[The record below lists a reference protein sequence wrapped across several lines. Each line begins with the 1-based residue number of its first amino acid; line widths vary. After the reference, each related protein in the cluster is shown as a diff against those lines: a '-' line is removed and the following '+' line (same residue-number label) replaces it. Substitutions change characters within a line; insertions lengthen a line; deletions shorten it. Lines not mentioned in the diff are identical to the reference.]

1 MLRRLSRKYG
11 HELKEYPLKEV
22 NVDLIEVVDYD
33 PQWPELFLAEEED
46 LRQAFGVSLTALEHV
61 GSTSVP
67 GLASKPVVDIQAIV
81 RTIPEAQKAVPLLA
95 ELGYEQG
102 VFARDPEG
110 RLFFKKFNADRVL
123 THHLHVY
130 EPNHIAMSQH
140 LPFRDY
146 LRSHPEEAVRYSDL
160 KQKLA
165 QQYRHERVAYSHA
178 KTAYIE
184 AVLAKARG

>member
-1 MLRRLSRKYG
+1 
-11 HELKEYPLKEV
+11 
-22 NVDLIEVVDYD
+22 VDLIEVVDYD
-33 PQWPELFLAEEED
+33 PQWPELFLAEEEN
-46 LRQAFGVSLTALEHV
+46 LRQAFGVSLITLEHV
-61 GSTSVP
+61 GSTAIP
-67 GLASKPVVDIQAIV
+67 GLASKPVIDIQAVV
-81 RTIPEAQKAVPLLA
+81 RAIPEAQRAVPFLA

-110 RLFFKKFNADRVL
+110 RLFFKKFNADRIL

-140 LPFRDY
+140 LLFRDY
-146 LRSHPEEAVRYSDL
+146 LRLHPEEATRYSGL

-178 KTAYIE
+178 KTEYIE
-184 AVLAKARG
+184 AVLVKARG

>member
-1 MLRRLSRKYG
+1 M
-11 HELKEYPLKEV
+11 
-22 NVDLIEVVDYD
+22 DLIEVVDYD
-33 PQWPELFLAEEED
+33 PQWPELFLAEEKD
-46 LRQAFGVSLTALEHV
+46 LRQAFGVSLITLEHV

-81 RTIPEAQKAVPLLA
+81 RAIPEAQMAIPFLA
-95 ELGYEQG
+95 KLGYEQG
-102 VFARDPEG
+102 VFARDPES
-110 RLFFKKFNADRVL
+110 RLFFKKFNADRIL

-130 EPNHIAMSQH
+130 EPNHVALSQH
-140 LPFRDY
+140 LLFRDY
-146 LRSHPEEAVRYSDL
+146 LCSHPEEAMRYSDL

-178 KTAYIE
+178 KTEYIE